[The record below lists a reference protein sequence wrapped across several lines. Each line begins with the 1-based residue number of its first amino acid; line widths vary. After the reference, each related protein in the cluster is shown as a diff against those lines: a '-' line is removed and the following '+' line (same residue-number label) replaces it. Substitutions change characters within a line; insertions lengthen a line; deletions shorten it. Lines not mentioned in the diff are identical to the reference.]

1 MTNFNEPSSS
11 ATSECLSGADSKNST
26 ESPSELEGIDEQALA
41 ALEKEIAMFQAQEP
55 AKEVASKHLAKF
67 GGFYM
72 VLLIVCFIY
81 ASTAL
86 PAEKIAVVAGLIT
99 MVATGLITILK
110 GITDTGEK
118 NPMVKIVHE
127 LVERLDKEPEDFLVN
142 VQDGKVNITRRS
154 DQQKTESDVESKGK

>member
-1 MTNFNEPSSS
+1 MTHIQKPSSASTLNTPNKDKS
-11 ATSECLSGADSKNST
+11 AKDEA
-26 ESPSELEGIDEQALA
+26 ELDALDEQALA
-41 ALEKEIAMFQAQEP
+41 ALEKEIAMYQAQEP

-81 ASTAL
+81 ASTTL

-118 NPMVKIVHE
+118 NPMVKIVQE
-127 LVERLDKEPEDFLVN
+127 LVERLDKDPEDFLVN
-142 VQDGKVNITRRS
+142 VQDGKVSITRRS
-154 DQQKTESDVESKGK
+154 EQNKETENSDKK

>member
-1 MTNFNEPSSS
+1 MKHTQEPSSHGVFNAQNS
-11 ATSECLSGADSKNST
+11 KLPKNS
-26 ESPSELEGIDEQALA
+26 EEHIEELDEQALA
-41 ALEKEIAMFQAQEP
+41 ALEKEIAMYQAQEP

-81 ASTAL
+81 ASTTL

-118 NPMVKIVHE
+118 NPMVKIVQE
-127 LVERLDKEPEDFLVN
+127 LVDRLDKEPEDFLVN

-154 DQQKTESDVESKGK
+154 DQNKDQKEVKSKSK

>member
-1 MTNFNEPSSS
+1 MTHIQKPSSAS
-11 ATSECLSGADSKNST
+11 TTNAPNKAKSSKDDT
-26 ESPSELEGIDEQALA
+26 ELDALDAQVLA
-41 ALEKEIAMFQAQEP
+41 ALEKEIAMYQAQEP

-118 NPMVKIVHE
+118 NPMVKIVKE

-142 VQDGKVNITRRS
+142 VQDGKVNISRRTEQNKETVNS
-154 DQQKTESDVESKGK
+154 NQK

>member
-1 MTNFNEPSSS
+1 MNQKTDPSNRPSPTPSS
-11 ATSECLSGADSKNST
+11 KNQ
-26 ESPSELEGIDEQALA
+26 EPPKQEIDDQMLD
-41 ALEKEIAMFQAQEP
+41 ALEKEIAMYKAQEP

-81 ASTAL
+81 ASTTL

-118 NPMVKIVHE
+118 NPMVKIVKD
-127 LVERLDKEPEDFLVN
+127 LVERLDKDPDDFLVN
-142 VQDGKVNITRRS
+142 VQDGKLNISKRS
-154 DQQKTESDVESKGK
+154 NQSSESVDNK